1 MQLQGKTAIVTGA
14 GRGIGAAIALA
25 CAAEGAAIVVAD
37 IDAGNAK
44 DIAAQIV
51 KQGGRAIAVE
61 TDVRDTEQARRMVDQ
76 AIESFGGVD
85 ILVNNAGVGLA
96 TRFLE
101 LTLEEWDRTIAIN
114 LTGVFLC
121 TQHALRAMLAAGKGG
136 RVVNIASICGQ
147 RGIDGRT
154 AYSVTKAGVEI
165 MTKILAV
172 EFGGKGITVNAIA
185 PGPIETQLTR
195 DPGTGAKRG
204 TYEDRIPMGRYGLV
218 DEVAA
223 AAVFLAG
230 PGASYICGDTLN
242 VDGGWLAAG
251 SIQRD

>member
-25 CAAEGAAIVVAD
+25 YGAQGASVVVAD
-37 IDAGNAK
+37 IDAANAK
-44 DIAAQIV
+44 SIADQIV
-51 KQGGRAIAVE
+51 QQGGQAVAIE
-61 TDVRDTEQARRMVDQ
+61 TDVRDTAQAKRMVDR
-76 AIESFGGVD
+76 AVESFGGLD
-85 ILVNNAGVGLA
+85 ILVNNAGVGTA
-96 TRFLE
+96 TRFLD
-101 LTLEEWDRTIAIN
+101 LALEEWDRTIAVN

-121 TQHALRAMLAAGKGG
+121 TQHALRAMLAAGRGG
-136 RVVNIASICGQ
+136 RVINIASICGQ

-154 AYSVTKAGVEI
+154 AYSVTKAGIEI

-172 EFGGKGITVNAIA
+172 EFAGKGINVNAIA

-195 DPGTGAKRG
+195 DPDTGAKRG
-204 TYEDRIPMGRYGLV
+204 TYDDRIPMGRYGLV

-251 SIQRD
+251 SVQRD

>member
-25 CAAEGAAIVVAD
+25 YAAEGAALVIAD
-37 IDAGNAK
+37 IDAGNAR
-44 DIAAQIV
+44 DVAGRIV
-51 KQGGRAIAVE
+51 AQGGRAVAIE
-61 TDVRDTEQARRMVDQ
+61 TDVRDSAQARRMVDT
-76 AIESFGGVD
+76 AIESFGGLD

-96 TRFLE
+96 TRFLD

-121 TQHALRAMLAAGKGG
+121 TQHALRAMLAGGKGG

-154 AYSVTKAGVEI
+154 AYSVTKAGIEV

-172 EFGGKGITVNAIA
+172 EFAGKGINVNAIA
-185 PGPIETQLTR
+185 PGPIETQMTR

-204 TYEDRIPMGRYGLV
+204 TYEDRIPMGRYGAV

>member
-25 CAAEGAAIVVAD
+25 YGAQGASVVVAD
-37 IDAGNAK
+37 IDAANAK
-44 DIAAQIV
+44 SIADQIV
-51 KQGGRAIAVE
+51 QQGGQAAAIE
-61 TDVRDTEQARRMVDQ
+61 TDVRDPAQAKRMVDQ
-76 AIESFGGVD
+76 AVESFGGLD
-85 ILVNNAGVGLA
+85 ILVNNAGVGQA
-96 TRFLE
+96 TRFLD
-101 LTLEEWDRTIAIN
+101 LTLEEWDRTIAVN

-121 TQHALRAMLAAGKGG
+121 TQHALRAMLAAGCGG
-136 RVVNIASICGQ
+136 RVINIASICGQ

-154 AYSVTKAGVEI
+154 AYSVTKAGIEI

-172 EFGGKGITVNAIA
+172 EFAGKGINVNAIA

-195 DPGTGAKRG
+195 DPDTGAKRG
-204 TYEDRIPMGRYGLV
+204 TYDDRIPMGRYGLV

-251 SIQRD
+251 SVQRD

>member
-25 CAAEGAAIVVAD
+25 YGAQGASVVVAD
-37 IDAGNAK
+37 IDAANAK
-44 DIAAQIV
+44 SIADQIV
-51 KQGGRAIAVE
+51 QQGGQAVAIE
-61 TDVRDTEQARRMVDQ
+61 TDVRDTAQAKRMVDH
-76 AIESFGGVD
+76 AVESFGGLD
-85 ILVNNAGVGLA
+85 ILVNNAGVGQA
-96 TRFLE
+96 TRFLD
-101 LTLEEWDRTIAIN
+101 LTLDEWDRTIAIN

-121 TQHALRAMLAAGKGG
+121 TQHALRAMLAAGRGG

-154 AYSVTKAGVEI
+154 AYSVTKAGIEI

-172 EFGGKGITVNAIA
+172 EFAGKGINVNAIA

-195 DPGTGAKRG
+195 DPDTGAKRG
-204 TYEDRIPMGRYGLV
+204 TYDDRIPMGRYGLV

-251 SIQRD
+251 SVQRD